1 MVDEGVIR
9 EKLRLLLGDTGGD
22 VKHAAEL
29 YHDDAVLE
37 FPQSGERFDGRDRFT
52 EWRSMY
58 PAEVLFDVQRVT
70 IRDDLAVIELTA
82 RYDDAGPLMFGVS
95 LMEFRGDRIAR
106 ERIYVAEGWEPPEW
120 RAPFRSELPVQ
131 TSPL

>member
-1 MVDEGVIR
+1 MADEGVVR

-58 PAEVLFDVQRVT
+58 PAEVSFDVQRVT
-70 IRDDLAVIELTA
+70 IRGDLAVVELTA
-82 RYDDAGPLMFGVS
+82 RYDDGPLMFGVS

-106 ERIYVAEGWEPPEW
+106 ERIYVAEGWDPPEW
-120 RAPFRSELPVQ
+120 RAPFRSENAIQ